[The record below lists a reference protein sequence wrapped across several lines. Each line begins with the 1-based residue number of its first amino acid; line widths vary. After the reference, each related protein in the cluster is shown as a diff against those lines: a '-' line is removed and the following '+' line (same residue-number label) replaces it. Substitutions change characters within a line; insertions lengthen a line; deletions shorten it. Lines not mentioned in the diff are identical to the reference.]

1 MAKSDQKS
9 WLWEVADQL
18 NYHVSE
24 ATEHSETGS
33 GTQEAGRRQQE
44 AGSRQQAIGEMMK
57 KVSLLPRK
65 RNTAL
70 MVRITTPL
78 LNLLQGKN
86 HVMKKVEEKV
96 MVKAEKKVVVVEEE
110 EEKKMVVKVM
120 SADFLHIM
128 SQKIS
133 LFVDLSV
140 NWVRCR

>member
-1 MAKSDQKS
+1 
-9 WLWEVADQL
+9 
-18 NYHVSE
+18 
-24 ATEHSETGS
+24 
-33 GTQEAGRRQQE
+33 
-44 AGSRQQAIGEMMK
+44 MMK

-78 LNLLQGKN
+78 LNLLQGKD

-110 EEKKMVVKVM
+110 EKMVVKVM

-133 LFVDLSV
+133 LFADLSV
-140 NWVRCR
+140 NWVRCG